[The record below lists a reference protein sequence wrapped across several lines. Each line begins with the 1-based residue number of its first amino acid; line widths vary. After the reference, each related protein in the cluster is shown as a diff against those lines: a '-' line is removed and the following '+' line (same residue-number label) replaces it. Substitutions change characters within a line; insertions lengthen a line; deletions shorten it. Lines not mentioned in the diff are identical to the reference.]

1 MIDIKTY
8 NYTGER
14 NRVDKTALLTVTGD
28 YTGVLNASFDVLH
41 PVVRFR
47 VNTPVTFNYA
57 QIPVLGNRFYFVDNI
72 KQDGNICSVTFSVD
86 VLHTYKDS
94 IKKLTG
100 TLVQGED
107 TDKFVSSRDIT
118 YDTRTINKFLW
129 FPNSEI
135 LNGDGTITMVTL
147 KGNK

>member
-57 QIPVLGNRFYFVDNI
+57 QIPVLGNRFYFVDCI

-94 IKKLTG
+94 IKTLTG
-100 TLVQGED
+100 TLVQGEN
-107 TDKFVSSRDIT
+107 TDKYISVRNDI
-118 YDTRTINKFLW
+118 YDVRPQIKRFD
-129 FPNSEI
+129 FPNTGLFNETGNI
-135 LNGDGTITMVTL
+135 IMVTI
-147 KGNK
+147 KGDK

>member
-14 NRVDKTALLTVTGD
+14 NRVDKTALLTATGD

-72 KQDGNICSVTFSVD
+72 KQDGNLCSVTFSVD

-100 TLVQGED
+100 TLIQGED

>member
-14 NRVDKTALLTVTGD
+14 NRVDKTALLTSTGD
-28 YTGVLNASFDVLH
+28 YTGVLNASFDILH

-47 VNTPVTFNYA
+47 ADTPVTFNYA
-57 QIPVLGNRFYFVDNI
+57 QIPVLGDRFYFVDNI

-86 VLHTYKDS
+86 VLYTYKDS

-107 TDKFVSSRDIT
+107 TDKFVSSRDSVF
-118 YDTRTINKFLW
+118 DTRTINKFLW

>member
-14 NRVDKTALLTVTGD
+14 NRVDKTALLTATGD
-28 YTGVLNASFDVLH
+28 YTGVLNASFDVLR

-94 IKKLTG
+94 IKTLTG
-100 TLVQGED
+100 TLVQGENI
-107 TDKFVSSRDIT
+107 DKYVSVRNEV
-118 YDTRTINKFLW
+118 YDTRPQVKRFD
-129 FPNSEI
+129 FPNTGLFNETGNI
-135 LNGDGTITMVTL
+135 IMVTI
-147 KGNK
+147 KGDK